1 MLRAILIE
9 LSVGP
14 TVLGRIP
21 NYTKWIFPTQSM
33 PILSMA
39 ANLGLILFLFLV
51 GLEVDI
57 RVLTRNWKTA
67 ASVSA
72 AGMILPFGLGAAL
85 AYGLYN
91 TFSVVDN
98 KDSGISFGVYLL
110 FIGVAMAITVC
121 TRYAAFCCG
130 KVSLLTSCF
139 FRLFQFWLVFS
150 PS

>member
-1 MLRAILIE
+1 MPNGVMKPILTK

-14 TVLGRIP
+14 TVLGRVP
-21 NYTKWIFPTQSM
+21 GYTKWIFPKESM

-51 GLEVDI
+51 GLEVDMRI
-57 RVLTRNWKTA
+57 LTRNWKTA

-72 AGMILPFGLGAAL
+72 AGMVLPFGLGAAL

-91 TFSVVDN
+91 EFSVVDN
-98 KDSGISFGVYLL
+98 KDAGISFGVYLL

-121 TRYAAFCCG
+121 TRYVAFRCG
-130 KVSLLTSCF
+130 
-139 FRLFQFWLVFS
+139 
-150 PS
+150 